1 MGLRKEIKAV
11 LDQVTLDPRS
21 ALRAIDILV
30 HAKISSAKP
39 VKPVFRLSISDV
51 NGDKVKVIIDHN
63 AKKIRPDHLIAATF
77 TLQEFAEARAAE
89 AKAEGCKCADHCGG
103 PAK

>member
-1 MGLRKEIKAV
+1 MGLRKEIKAA
-11 LDQVTLDPRS
+11 LDQVALDQLS

-30 HAKISSAKP
+30 HAKIEGTKA
-39 VKPVFRLSISDV
+39 VKPVLRVDVSDTDD
-51 NGDKVKVIIDHN
+51 DKIKVTIDHN

>member
-30 HAKISSAKP
+30 HGKISGTKP

-51 NGDKVKVIIDHN
+51 NADKVKVTIDHN
-63 AKKIRPDHLIAATF
+63 AKKIRPDHLKAAALTLLEFEEAF
-77 TLQEFAEARAAE
+77 TAR
-89 AKAEGCKCADHCGG
+89 KGCKCSGLEECSE
-103 PAK
+103 